1 MKKKNTLLQFT
12 GLLLLTIIFLLQTA
26 CKKEENNDQTGTAEF
41 NVSLKSS
48 TSSRSDY
55 EAVNIDIQK
64 VSIHTSTN
72 ADESSGWFDLQTN
85 TGVYDLL
92 DYEAGND
99 TIIALDPMLEVQTVS
114 QIRLILG
121 NNNTVVD
128 SGETYD
134 LDTPSAQTSG
144 LKIQV
149 HAQLQPNL
157 KYKIVLDF
165 DPDKSIVKTGNGKYK
180 LTPVIKAT
188 VVQL

>member
-1 MKKKNTLLQFT
+1 MKKRNKVLKFS
-12 GLLLLTIIFLLQTA
+12 GLLLIIIIFLLQTG
-26 CKKEENNDQTGTAEF
+26 CKKEESNDQTGTAEF

-72 ADESSGWFDLQTN
+72 TDENSGWFDLETN

-99 TIIALDPMLEVQTVS
+99 TIIALDPLLEVQTVS

-121 NNNTVVD
+121 NNNTVVE

-144 LKIQV
+144 LKIQG

-157 KYKIVLDF
+157 KYKIVLNF
-165 DPDKSIVKTGNGKYK
+165 DADNSIVETGNGNYK
-180 LTPVIKAT
+180 LTPVINAT

>member
-1 MKKKNTLLQFT
+1 MKTGNTLLHFF
-12 GLLLLTIIFLLQTA
+12 GLSLLAIVFILQTG
-26 CKKEENNDQTGTAEF
+26 CKKEEENNPDGTAEF
-41 NVSLKSS
+41 NVSLQSS

-72 ADESSGWFDLQTN
+72 ADETSGWFDLNTN

-92 DYEAGND
+92 DYAAGND
-99 TIIALDPMLEVQTVS
+99 TIIALDPLLEAQTVS

-121 NNNTVVD
+121 NKNTVVEA
-128 SGETYD
+128 GQTHD

-157 KYKIVLDF
+157 KYKIVLNF
-165 DPDKSIVKTGNGKYK
+165 NPDKSIVKTGNGKYK
-180 LTPVIKAT
+180 LTPVINAT

>member
-1 MKKKNTLLQFT
+1 MKKKNKFLKFS
-12 GLLLLTIIFLLQTA
+12 GLLLLTFIFLLQTG
-26 CKKEENNDQTGTAEF
+26 CSKEENNDQGGTAEF

-48 TSSRSDY
+48 SSSRSDY

-72 ADESSGWFDLQTN
+72 ADENSGWFDLETN

-99 TIIALDPMLEVQTVS
+99 TIIALDTLLEVQTVS

-121 NNNTVVD
+121 NNNTVVEAGD
-128 SGETYD
+128 SYD

-144 LKIQV
+144 LKMQV
-149 HAQLQPNL
+149 HAPLQPNL
-157 KYKIVLDF
+157 KYKIVLSF

-180 LTPVIKAT
+180 LTPVINAT